1 MMIPGLPEMVEST
14 IPEFPGQERD
24 INNLSSGLYNSFLGF
39 GQVLAPIYGSFV
51 TDAVG
56 FRKTADIAAMICF
69 AFALAYFILAGGV
82 EAFRETC
89 KSKKVDAQ
97 DPWESLLNELEEEM
111 NPNDLPTMTKSH
123 SVNFQMVVPA
133 APSVNLMRI

>member
-1 MMIPGLPEMVEST
+1 M
-14 IPEFPGQERD
+14 
-24 INNLSSGLYNSFLGF
+24 
-39 GQVLAPIYGSFV
+39 

-89 KSKKVDAQ
+89 KSKKIDAQ

-111 NPNDLPTMTKSH
+111 NPNDLPSITKSH

-133 APSVNLMRI
+133 SPSVNLMRI